1 MSELMQSLVGCREGL
16 GFYPE
21 GGGSPGGL
29 WEEAG
34 WDLTQVPLLGR
45 QTMGGEGGR
54 RGETCLGGE
63 CADPG
68 EQ

>member
-1 MSELMQSLVGCREGL
+1 MSELLQSLVGCWEGL

-34 WDLTQVPLLGR
+34 WDLT
-45 QTMGGEGGR
+45 
-54 RGETCLGGE
+54 
-63 CADPG
+63 
-68 EQ
+68 